1 MALTNPNFTK
11 ELNPRLKTEMDQL
24 IQWGVASQHLMLT
37 KTSVM
42 LENGFIINIRVC
54 SLINRLLSMD
64 QLTI

>member
-11 ELNPRLKTEMDQL
+11 ELNPRLKTEMGQL
-24 IQWGVASQHLMLT
+24 IQWGVASPHLMLT